1 MFYIYIFCSD
11 FNPEWLTAD
20 AAEKPAVLLYFLSFW
35 CLDWADGNPMSH
47 RRQPVP
53 PWLPQWHAVPS
64 LTRLHNSLRL
74 LLSHQPFFFFMAT
87 VISETVSYNKMMP
100 FSKVLFWLGCSIRQ
114 TENTHSG
121 THAQNQWGKTENE
134 SNEVGSMKKGTNL
147 ITAWFA
153 KHMRFTFFHSSNHH
167 HCRFE
172 NVVLVIYR

>member
-74 LLSHQPFFFFMAT
+74 LLSHQPFFFFYGDSNIGNSLLQQNDA
-87 VISETVSYNKMMP
+87 IQQS
-100 FSKVLFWLGCSIRQ
+100 FVLTGMFNQTDGKHTLRHTRTKSIRQ
-114 TENTHSG
+114 NRKWIKWSWIDEKGNKF
-121 THAQNQWGKTENE
+121 NNCLICKT
-134 SNEVGSMKKGTNL
+134 
-147 ITAWFA
+147 
-153 KHMRFTFFHSSNHH
+153 
-167 HCRFE
+167 
-172 NVVLVIYR
+172 